1 MEVAAASVVSEAP
14 MGAISPIL
22 SNKPLPG
29 QVTELFAS
37 NPVVSHPDGEGE
49 SFSEV
54 NLRTTVELRQ
64 PGHLEVV
71 GSGSNSVMSTQEIML
86 LIGDDHLAFHRC
98 LHRPWW
104 EASNR
109 FSPLS
114 NLDREGDPWS
124 KEEKEVVFTEAHP
137 EVNEGGASQI
147 GMMFS
152 GVEFVDGLQNG
163 GLELLLL
170 PWEQS
175 GVDTSVSGS
184 GGQESGPLE
193 CVPLSRGDPKAVKD
207 KVLTRVD
214 EEGEQLKYS
223 LQ

>member
-1 MEVAAASVVSEAP
+1 MEAAAALVVSEAP

-29 QVTELFAS
+29 QATELLAS
-37 NPVVSHPDGEGE
+37 NPVVSHPDREGE

-54 NLRTTVELRQ
+54 DQRTTVEPRQ

-71 GSGSNSVMSTQEIML
+71 GSGSNPVMSTQEIML
-86 LIGDDHLAFHRC
+86 LIGDDHLAFHRR
-98 LHRPWW
+98 LHRPRW

-137 EVNEGGASQI
+137 EVNKGGASQT

-152 GVEFVDGLQNG
+152 GVELVDGLQNG
-163 GLELLLL
+163 GLELFLL

-175 GVDTSVSGS
+175 GVDTGVFGS

-193 CVPLSRGDPKAVKD
+193 CVPMCWWDPKAVKD